1 MMKELF
7 GEYIVEYNSAKV
19 GLLTVSE
26 HGLMARFTCQ
36 CVVATAEVLRLAI
49 LSGDRY
55 IPLGVLLPEGDKL
68 HFAKQFSK
76 NDLRMKGLSS
86 IDGCR
91 LVTSRD
97 TLTAEPRPMPIPEP
111 MPEPTPEPEPI
122 PEPIPAPE
130 PEPIPPPEPEPIPQP
145 ALTPES
151 ELPPTP
157 VGDGVLDVPPDL
169 EPDPNPF
176 PEPEWESIEEL
187 DDRKAIYTHA
197 AIITAD
203 PPSVADE
210 NPDDIDPYPV
220 IAALAPEPEPMPTA
234 PWTAHPDPGLL
245 FLDPDLIAACANI
258 SGAMTRPCGNDCIAL
273 AVPFESGKPFPL
285 MPVFCFGKAE
295 EVNGRSHLVFQIKNG
310 ILVS

>member
-36 CVVATAEVLRLAI
+36 CVVATAEVLRLAV
-49 LSGDRY
+49 LAGDRY

-68 HFAKQFSK
+68 HFARQFSK

-91 LVTSRD
+91 LITSRD
-97 TLTAEPRPMPIPEP
+97 TLTAEPRPMP
-111 MPEPTPEPEPI
+111 MPEPEPI
-122 PEPIPAPE
+122 SEPAPLPEPEPIQIPE
-130 PEPIPPPEPEPIPQP
+130 PTPIPPPEPAPVEDAVPNASPDPEP
-145 ALTPES
+145 
-151 ELPPTP
+151 
-157 VGDGVLDVPPDL
+157 VPP
-169 EPDPNPF
+169 PDSTPF
-176 PEPEWESIEEL
+176 PEPEWEPIEDL
-187 DDRKAIYTHA
+187 DDHRAIYTHA

-203 PPSVADE
+203 PPPIADE
-210 NPDDIDPYPV
+210 DPDDIH
-220 IAALAPEPEPMPTA
+220 

-245 FLDPDLIAACANI
+245 FLDPDLIQACAHI

-295 EVNGRSHLVFQIKNG
+295 EVDGRSHLVFQIKNG